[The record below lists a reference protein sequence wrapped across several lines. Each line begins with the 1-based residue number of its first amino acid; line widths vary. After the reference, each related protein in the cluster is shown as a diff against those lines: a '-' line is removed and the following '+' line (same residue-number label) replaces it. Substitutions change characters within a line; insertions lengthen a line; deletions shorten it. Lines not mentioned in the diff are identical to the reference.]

1 MTSPAQSRGVR
12 RRGLA
17 FRVGVLLIAVPLV
30 VYVALLGFEA
40 YSVHQASVAL
50 SHLESLKLGDPVAA
64 YEQAVSS
71 FAERDGT
78 QVLVAGAFRV
88 VGPVIGRIWRINED
102 VGDQLNYFCNNIGLR
117 FWELR
122 ASSSSQDGKLT
133 RVSLKLHVVGR
144 TALGSAWT
152 LAPEITDF
160 HGRSPLTDLDRRVFA
175 SSYPLVSDPPGEG
188 YAFEISS
195 QASPQELQVREINT
209 KCLFSLHACNDV
221 CELTPNLLTFLRQR
235 NRLWLEKTTDIPAL
249 PCGAK

>member
-1 MTSPAQSRGVR
+1 MR

-17 FRVGVLLIAVPLV
+17 FRVCVLLIAVPLV
-30 VYVALLGFEA
+30 LYLALLGFEA

-50 SHLESLKLGDPVAA
+50 NRLDNLSLGDPVAA
-64 YEQAVSS
+64 YDQAVSS
-71 FAERDGT
+71 FVDRDGT

-122 ASSSSQDGKLT
+122 ANSSSQDGKLT
-133 RVSLKLHVVGR
+133 RISLKVHVVGR
-144 TALGSAWT
+144 TALGSEWT
-152 LAPEITDF
+152 LVPEITDF
-160 HGRSPLTDLDRRVFA
+160 RGGSPSTGLDRRVSA

-188 YAFEISS
+188 YHFEISS
-195 QASPQELQVREINT
+195 QATPQELQVREINT
-209 KCLFSLHACNDV
+209 KCLFSLRACNDV
-221 CELTPNLLTFLRQR
+221 CELTPNLLAMLRQR
-235 NRLWLEKTTDIPAL
+235 NALWLQAKRDPPAL